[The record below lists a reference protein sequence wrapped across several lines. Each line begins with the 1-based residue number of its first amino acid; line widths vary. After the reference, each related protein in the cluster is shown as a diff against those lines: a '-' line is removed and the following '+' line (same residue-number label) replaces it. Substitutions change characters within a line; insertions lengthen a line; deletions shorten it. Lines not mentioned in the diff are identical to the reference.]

1 MVARLVGLDGGGGIA
16 GRELRPRDRMAR
28 SRRGRRAG
36 TARATTTIAHDRRRR
51 RCRLLPVVVV
61 TVPPDEAPSQQRRR
75 ARRVC
80 PIEHA
85 RRVLRAAIRTARPIG
100 AVQRP
105 RGGIVR
111 RHGIAAED
119 IDDIEIRVGIA
130 RRVGLG
136 VGADTVLR
144 RVRRE

>member
-1 MVARLVGLDGGGGIA
+1 MTDRPTDRLFHIFFGTVRPGVVAGGTRVLHERQRLSCIDGDGDGDA
-16 GRELRPRDRMAR
+16 ASSSPSSLSLSYPPPPPSEASS
-28 SRRGRRAG
+28 SRQ
-36 TARATTTIAHDRRRR
+36 
-51 RCRLLPVVVV
+51 RCRARCVRPV
-61 TVPPDEAPSQQRRR
+61 
-75 ARRVC
+75 
-80 PIEHA
+80 EHA
-85 RRVLRAAIRTARPIG
+85 RRALRAAIRIARPIG

-119 IDDIEIRVGIA
+119 TGGIEIRVGIA

-136 VGADTVLR
+136 VGVDTVLR